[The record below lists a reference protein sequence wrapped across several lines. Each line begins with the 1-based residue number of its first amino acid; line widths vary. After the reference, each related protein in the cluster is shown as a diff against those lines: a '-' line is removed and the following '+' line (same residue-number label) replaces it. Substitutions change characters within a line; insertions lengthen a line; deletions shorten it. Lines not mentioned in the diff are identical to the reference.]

1 MLLKKS
7 KYLFTKNAYLFLLKT
22 HIYIYIQFE
31 SLNLLLSIN
40 SNIKSHLFFLF
51 TIITRNQR
59 SQLQRIIKIKRV
71 AKNDPKLTNQPIEIH
86 SFFYNNTNK
95 TTFEFASNLKSK
107 YLKK

>member
-7 KYLFTKNAYLFLLKT
+7 KYLFYQKRISIFTET

-40 SNIKSHLFFLF
+40 SNIKSHLFILF
-51 TIITRNQR
+51 TIITRKQR
-59 SQLQRIIKIKRV
+59 SLLQRIIKIKRV

-86 SFFYNNTNK
+86 SFFYHNTNK
-95 TTFEFASNLKSK
+95 TTFEFANNLKSK